1 MFLILTCLLVG
12 VGYWSA
18 PAASGEKRIPVA
30 TSDEGKVPRGGYN
43 VEPGKPGERVPP
55 VGDTPIKCQRC
66 GMLIPDFW
74 DGQELIKAE
83 TIAER
88 AKARYGEPLCIK
100 CGKKAAK

>member
-1 MFLILTCLLVG
+1 MTYGDKYALLKAYKIITG
-12 VGYWSA
+12 DD
-18 PAASGEKRIPVA
+18 PDQNRN
-30 TSDEGKVPRGGYN
+30 DEGKVTGGGYN